1 MEQDEAV
8 VFGKRIKEIR
18 RSLHISQKDLAEILN
33 LSPSFVSE
41 VEAGKTKPGFE
52 FFKNIYLKLN
62 VNNTFLLTGEGEI
75 FLNQDQEPEEKPEPK
90 PDYGDNSDII
100 EEMLWY
106 FKRSDTVKLSVLQFF
121 KIFLFEKRALIEED
135 LEKYKLKEEQ
145 EEKEEENQK

>member
-1 MEQDEAV
+1 M
-8 VFGKRIKEIR
+8 
-18 RSLHISQKDLAEILN
+18 
-33 LSPSFVSE
+33 SE

-75 FLNQDQEPEEKPEPK
+75 FLNQDQETGEKPEPK

-121 KIFLFEKRALIEED
+121 KIFLFEKRDLIQED
-135 LEKYKLKEEQ
+135 LEKYKLEEEQ
-145 EEKEEENQK
+145 EEKEEDNQE